1 MLTTPE
7 ERGLIG
13 FCLAN
18 RFSSQASRERRQRQR
33 HAQPCTQCL
42 SAVFQGQRVT
52 ESPSFPPRAF
62 PPVHLSLFIGFWQI
76 WDCEWVPWAGRLHR
90 LERRAERG
98 WAVMQGAAGG
108 GGGALRETRHSSID
122 CHPRRSWQPGT
133 HLPSPV
139 NEASPPSLGIVRV
152 SALCK
157 HTRMAL

>member
-108 GGGALRETRHSSID
+108 GGGH
-122 CHPRRSWQPGT
+122 CGRRVTPVLIVTPGAHGSQAPT
-133 HLPSPV
+133 SHLPSMKPRLLPL
-139 NEASPPSLGIVRV
+139 AS
-152 SALCK
+152 
-157 HTRMAL
+157 